1 MNLLLKKRFA
11 AVLKALIPQNRVT
24 IMSQHAIPSSIA
36 ATIDVDR
43 VHEIL
48 RAAEAG
54 DVQQLFQLY
63 QDIIISDSH
72 LQGRL
77 TDRKEAV
84 LSDTLNILPFNKKD
98 ADDVAAA
105 EAIKE
110 MIADCDDWE
119 KGCAHLL
126 DSHLYPLSIV
136 EKTFR
141 PSSKPGRRYDLA
153 ELTPVPYQLIQ
164 FFRGYLEILPT
175 DPATGYPLASTGV
188 PPETTRYIIHRGH
201 LLTGITDNWGGP
213 MRSLIFWWLLSMM
226 DRDWWARFL
235 DRYGSPFMVGKY
247 DQADDTS
254 RTVLERAFSLAVRLG
269 GLVVSKET
277 EVEIK
282 QAAASDSGEAY
293 KTFIELC
300 NQEKSKL
307 ILGETLSSDAQSTG
321 MNSGNAK
328 LHGEKRSDKRKAD
341 GRRLG
346 ATLRSNLF
354 AQYLRINNIPGRAPI
369 AVWGSISS
377 VELEALAEL
386 LTALTAGGLRI
397 ADTGLELLSEQV
409 GFPIE
414 RAPATAAMPGG
425 QFGAFA
431 SNGLRAGWAQ
441 NAADLIAEGAAAN
454 LAKTFRGELAPI
466 RGIILNAKSADEAIK
481 GVEAFCAKF
490 DATKSARVMEEVML
504 AMAANGSVATR

>member
-1 MNLLLKKRFA
+1 MNLIPKKFRD
-11 AVLKALIPQNRVT
+11 AVLKALVPQNRVT

-63 QDIIISDSH
+63 QDIIVSDSH

-77 TDRKEAV
+77 SDRKEAV
-84 LSDTLNILPFNKKD
+84 ISDTLSILPIDKKNV
-98 ADDVAAA
+98 DDVAAA
-105 EAIKE
+105 EAIKQ
-110 MIADCDDWE
+110 MVADCPDWE
-119 KGCAHLL
+119 KCCTHLL
-126 DSHLYPLSIV
+126 DSVLWPVSIV

-141 PSSKPGRRYDLA
+141 PSTKPGLRYELA

-164 FFRGYLEILPT
+164 FFRGYLEIIPT
-175 DPATGYPLASTGV
+175 DPATGYLMASTGR
-188 PPETTRYIIHRGH
+188 PPETTRYILHRGH
-201 LLTGITDNWGGP
+201 LLTAVTDNWGGP
-213 MRSLIFWWLLSMM
+213 MRALIFWWLLSMM

-254 RTVLERAFSLAVRLG
+254 RTVLERAFSLATRLG
-269 GLVVSKET
+269 GLVISKET

-300 NQEKSKL
+300 NREKSKL
-307 ILGETLSSDAQSTG
+307 ILGETLSSDAQSGG
-321 MNSGNAK
+321 MNSGNAA
-328 LHGEKRSDKRKAD
+328 LQGEKRNEKRQSD

-346 ATLRSNLF
+346 STLRNGLF
-354 AQYLRINNIPGRAPI
+354 AQYLRINNIPGRPPM

-377 VELEALAEL
+377 LEVEALSKM

-397 ADTGLELLSEQV
+397 GDTGLEALSERL

-414 RAPATAAMPGG
+414 RTPATAAAPG
-425 QFGAFA
+425 QFGAFSA
-431 SNGLRAGWAQ
+431 GNLKMGWAQ

-466 RGIILNAKSADEAIK
+466 RGIILKAKSHDEAIR

-490 DATKSARVMEEVML
+490 DPVKSARVMEEVML
-504 AMAANGSVATR
+504 AMAANGSVVTV